1 MSIKITYLAKICLF
15 LAAQR
20 TAQMRKK
27 ERKIE
32 RKKDVGRTGFL
43 EQKKNMGVVLHAV
56 VYICS
61 GSLTSVFFLFF
72 FVFEEQSSLFFED
85 YEERKKV
92 TSFLRSP
99 RAYTRENKT
108 PRTRK

>member
-32 RKKDVGRTGFL
+32 RKKERCGAHGISGAEEKHGRGAACRRL
-43 EQKKNMGVVLHAV
+43 YM
-56 VYICS
+56 
-61 GSLTSVFFLFF
+61 
-72 FVFEEQSSLFFED
+72 
-85 YEERKKV
+85 
-92 TSFLRSP
+92 
-99 RAYTRENKT
+99 
-108 PRTRK
+108 